1 MLGYLAS
8 GKALHNNNIVHA
20 SSVVVFGNMW
30 VKTCVTLF
38 DYRLYSKYG
47 GIK

>member
-20 SSVVVFGNMW
+20 SSVVVFGNYM
-30 VKTCVTLF
+30 
-38 DYRLYSKYG
+38 
-47 GIK
+47 